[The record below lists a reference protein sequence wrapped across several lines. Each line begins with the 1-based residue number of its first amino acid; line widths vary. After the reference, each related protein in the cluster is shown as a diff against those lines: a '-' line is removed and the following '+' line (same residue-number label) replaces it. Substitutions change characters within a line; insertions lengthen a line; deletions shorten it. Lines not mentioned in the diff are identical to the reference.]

1 MIKECDGPEEGKK
14 GVEEKEHRQVH
25 RIAIRKTVLF
35 QAQRGRA
42 AVKRTLQ
49 SVQLRQGSRVTSCR
63 QCDDGVTGAHLSDLA

>member
-42 AVKRTLQ
+42 AVKRTLAC
-49 SVQLRQGSRVTSCR
+49 RVCSCGR
-63 QCDDGVTGAHLSDLA
+63 AAG